1 MTVTIESPVPGQIL
15 GDRYQIRGLLG
26 SGGMG
31 EVLHAFDLKLR
42 VDVALKSVRADRAVD
57 ARLRDRLRQ
66 EVRSAR
72 QVVSP
77 NVRRIFDLIVE
88 DGEEYVSMEY
98 VEGETLAEAMRAGD
112 RLRSTRRGRSA
123 PSSSRVSMRSTRP
136 VSCTAISSPR
146 T

>member
-1 MTVTIESPVPGQIL
+1 
-15 GDRYQIRGLLG
+15 
-26 SGGMG
+26 
-31 EVLHAFDLKLR
+31 
-42 VDVALKSVRADRAVD
+42 LKSVRPDRAVD

-77 NVRRIFDLIVE
+77 NVCRIFDLVVE
-88 DGEEYVSMEY
+88 DGEEYISMEY

-112 RLRSTRRGRSA
+112 RLRSTRRARSA
-123 PSSSRVSMRSTRP
+123 PSFWRVSMRSTRP